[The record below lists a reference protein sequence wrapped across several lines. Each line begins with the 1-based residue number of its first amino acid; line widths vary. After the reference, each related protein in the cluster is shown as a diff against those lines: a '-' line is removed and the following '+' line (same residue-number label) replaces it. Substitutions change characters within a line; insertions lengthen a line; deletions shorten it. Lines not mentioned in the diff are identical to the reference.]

1 MVTLHL
7 ESSPPPVQLK
17 INRNMDRI
25 FLLIIVMILKCV
37 MTSPD
42 TSDVDTNSASETS
55 DTADMEMDLDN
66 NDPNLHNPISRH
78 GYGGGPNDIPQPS
91 PSPSKPFGKMQPR
104 TTLPPKTI
112 GEQTL
117 QATLQLGIIVG
128 VALMVGLGFMTMVGM
143 ELLCD
148 KVCDEYRRLLKKPKP
163 LPDVERLHPAELVG
177 KFSRYK

>member
-1 MVTLHL
+1 
-7 ESSPPPVQLK
+7 
-17 INRNMDRI
+17 
-25 FLLIIVMILKCV
+25 
-37 MTSPD
+37 
-42 TSDVDTNSASETS
+42 
-55 DTADMEMDLDN
+55 
-66 NDPNLHNPISRH
+66 
-78 GYGGGPNDIPQPS
+78 
-91 PSPSKPFGKMQPR
+91 MQPR

>member
-1 MVTLHL
+1 MMMN
-7 ESSPPPVQLK
+7 S
-17 INRNMDRI
+17 
-25 FLLIIVMILKCV
+25 V
-37 MTSPD
+37 MTAPD
-42 TSDVDTNSASETS
+42 TSDVDTNSASDTS
-55 DTADMEMDLDN
+55 NTADMEMDLDN
-66 NDPNLHNPISRH
+66 NDPNLHNPIPRH
-78 GYGGGPNDIPQPS
+78 GYGGGPNGLPPPS
-91 PSPSKPFGKMQPR
+91 PSPKPTGNKQQK

-143 ELLCD
+143 ELLWD
-148 KVCDEYRRLLKKPKP
+148 KVIDEYRRLLKKPKP